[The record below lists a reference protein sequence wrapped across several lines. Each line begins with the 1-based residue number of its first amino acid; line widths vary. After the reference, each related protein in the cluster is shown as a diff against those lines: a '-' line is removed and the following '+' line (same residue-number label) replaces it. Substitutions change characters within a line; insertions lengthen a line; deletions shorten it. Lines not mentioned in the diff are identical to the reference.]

1 MTKRQRLEKI
11 IIGTLLD
18 YNSHYEVC
26 RCSVTKD
33 MFSDK
38 VLERIYT
45 LIQQM
50 HNDGFEFTDPYS
62 IYERYGD
69 EVADIVGEMC
79 ALCQEYSFEIMKVR
93 HNERLW
99 LAHHIYGTAQ
109 VHVDVSFEFYVSEF
123 VKEVFKDE
131 KGKTRAAADVAA
143 THAA

>member
-18 YNSHYEVC
+18 YNTHYDVC
-26 RCSVTKD
+26 RSSVTKD

-45 LIQQM
+45 IIQQM
-50 HNDGFEFTDPYS
+50 HNEGAEFTDPYS

-79 ALCQEYSFEIMKVR
+79 ALCQEYSFEIMKIR

-99 LAHHIYGTAQ
+99 LAHQIYGVDKMQA
-109 VHVDVSFEFYVSEF
+109 DVSFEYYVSEF
-123 VKEVFKDE
+123 VKEVFEDE
-131 KGKTRAAADVAA
+131 KRKARTVADDAA

>member
-18 YNSHYEVC
+18 FNNHYDVC
-26 RCSVTKD
+26 RSSVTKD
-33 MFSDK
+33 MFIDK

-50 HNDGFEFTDPYS
+50 HSEGAEQTDPCS
-62 IYERYGD
+62 IFERYGD
-69 EVADIVGEMC
+69 EVADIAAEMC
-79 ALCQEYSFEIMKVR
+79 ELCQEYSFEIMKVR

-99 LAHHIYGTAQ
+99 LAKQIFGVDNMQ
-109 VHVDVSFEFYVSEF
+109 VDVSFEFYVSEF

-131 KGKTRAAADVAA
+131 KGKARAAADVAA
-143 THAA
+143 TNAA

>member
-18 YNSHYEVC
+18 YNTHYDVC
-26 RCSVTKD
+26 RSSVTKD

-50 HNDGFEFTDPYS
+50 HNEGAEFTDPYS

-79 ALCQEYSFEIMKVR
+79 ALCQEYSFEIMKIR

-99 LAHHIYGTAQ
+99 LAHQIYGVDKMQA
-109 VHVDVSFEFYVSEF
+109 DVSFEYYVSEF
-123 VKEVFKDE
+123 VKEVFEDE
-131 KGKTRAAADVAA
+131 KRKARTVADDAAA
-143 THAA
+143 HAA

>member
-18 YNSHYEVC
+18 YNTHFDVFRS
-26 RCSVTKD
+26 SVTKD
-33 MFSDK
+33 MFIDK

-50 HNDGFEFTDPYS
+50 HNEGAKFTDPYS

-79 ALCQEYSFEIMKVR
+79 ALCQEYSCEIMKIR

-99 LAHHIYGTAQ
+99 LAHQIYGVDKMQA
-109 VHVDVSFEFYVSEF
+109 DVSFEYYVSEF
-123 VKEVFKDE
+123 VKEVFEDE
-131 KGKTRAAADVAA
+131 KRKARTVADDAA